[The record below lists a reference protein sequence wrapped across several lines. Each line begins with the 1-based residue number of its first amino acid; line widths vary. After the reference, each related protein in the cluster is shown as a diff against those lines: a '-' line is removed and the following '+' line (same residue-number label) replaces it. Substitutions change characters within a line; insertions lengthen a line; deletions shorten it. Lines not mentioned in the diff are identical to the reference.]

1 LALLSAAQAA
11 DWQYDS
17 RRCAVGHE
25 VGDFYFRISSLYPVE
40 FDIVKNLDRSGVDF
54 KVASVRIDQVDFPA
68 RSGDAFE
75 YSLGPGKSLLR
86 ALARGKRLQIFA
98 EGEAKPV
105 VDLLIGD
112 GKKVA
117 SFLRRCGPRGHA
129 SNRELPQTAD
139 DERRTCER
147 SIIG

>member
-1 LALLSAAQAA
+1 MKQILAVLLTLALLSAAQAA

-54 KVASVRIDQVDFPA
+54 KVASVWIDQVDFAA

-75 YSLGPGKSLLR
+75 YSLGPGKPLCARWR
-86 ALARGKRLQIFA
+86 AVNGYKSSQKGRPSPLW
-98 EGEAKPV
+98 
-105 VDLLIGD
+105 
-112 GKKVA
+112 
-117 SFLRRCGPRGHA
+117 
-129 SNRELPQTAD
+129 
-139 DERRTCER
+139 TC
-147 SIIG
+147 